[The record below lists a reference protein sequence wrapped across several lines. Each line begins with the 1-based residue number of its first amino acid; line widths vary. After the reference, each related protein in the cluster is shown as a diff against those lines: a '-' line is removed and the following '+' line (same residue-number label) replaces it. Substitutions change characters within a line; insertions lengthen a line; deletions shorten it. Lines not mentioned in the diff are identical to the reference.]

1 MSLVKLSTNTSQ
13 QEVAGTTY
21 DVPDNASISVDVSV
35 GECAYSP
42 SLCGQSSVR
51 CSSSIISI
59 ASYTLF
65 KSGTDAANSF
75 QADASLSAKYM
86 AVSGSV
92 DATYSINKTFH
103 NEYQYALFAFN
114 QHLWLTQFEDF
125 ASSIQEALIKNR
137 VTQLK
142 PFDSNDNAV
151 VDTYRSFF
159 KTMGSHCITG
169 ASYGSRM
176 QLVRDFLYT
185 FSILMMITLLLYS
198 ECLGFE

>member
-1 MSLVKLSTNTSQ
+1 MCLIMPPSLRMSLLVNVRTDPL
-13 QEVAGTTY
+13 
-21 DVPDNASISVDVSV
+21 
-35 GECAYSP
+35 CADS
-42 SLCGQSSVR
+42 G
-51 CSSSIISI
+51 SSSTTLV